1 MQTVKYIQ
9 QLTAIPSPTG
19 YTQKV
24 IQYVNETLQ
33 SFGYEPQIT
42 PRWFSSY
49 SEG

>member
-42 PRWFSSY
+42 PKV
-49 SEG
+49 